1 MEVWMFNRTAALCLV
16 CGVLVGY
23 LLAGPSV
30 RAQNVQ
36 LGAPVTVFGG
46 DDVTLQFQR
55 GTFPSENVNSMR
67 CRVTAIEGS
76 WVKCGSADGFGM
88 DRMQKWINLGY
99 VIQLTKN
106 EK

>member
-1 MEVWMFNRTAALCLV
+1 MFNRTAALCLV

-23 LLAGPSV
+23 FLAGPSV

-36 LGAPVTVFGG
+36 LGTPVTVYGG
-46 DDVTLQFQR
+46 DDLTLRFQR
-55 GTFPSENVNSMR
+55 GAFTSENVDTMR

-76 WVKCGSADGFGM
+76 WVKCGSADGFGI
-88 DRMQKWINLGY
+88 DRTQKWINLGY